1 MFMSVT
7 MSRVGQKIQN
17 VSIKISSLLSN
28 SAIVNGEIFACHKF
42 YKKMG
47 DRLLKKLM
55 DRKMGVQNIE

>member
-47 DRLLKKLM
+47 DRLLKEVN
-55 DRKMGVQNIE
+55 G